1 MKTDQSRHCCI
12 CLLWI
17 VRLLSLLRFV
27 PQKFGS
33 GATVSAFDI
42 HSVWSSTSRRHHQ
55 WIRPSNSVA
64 ASVLTQR
71 HLKCR
76 LQGSTT
82 TTNDDD
88 KNNVDDDGLEDGSTG
103 GPYYEL
109 LSRRHWLIRSAL
121 LSSVSA
127 VPIMMMG
134 SSTVSATPTTN
145 VADSSSVYV
154 PAVRPTVYQVDST
167 IPPTLLP
174 VPKNQ
179 DQKKL
184 LRDLG
189 RGLGTDKK
197 GVFIDRINLNNML
210 QKAVYGT
217 VDAVKSVASSSVET
231 QKAPASFVCFGLPM
245 QETNRDIDLT
255 VSLLRGVFEKRLS
268 QPQQSRASSAIGI
281 ATLPCTAQ
289 SMVDDLVA
297 KRITLSD
304 ISTAS
309 GGDAIQQLLPLY
321 RPILEYAIENQ
332 IPIIAMGLSKE
343 DRQIVQKG
351 GIQSVNPTSREK
363 YVKDPNGFIATTNDP
378 VFKLYT
384 DRSLLKDRLLVA
396 AKDAPSS
403 ESTMSEGNYFAER
416 ILSHEAGATL
426 VSQYA
431 IDHRSD
437 DCCVIAIVAPI
448 NDVRYLGGINGRIPR
463 VYQYVSAATTTDS
476 SDSTETTATNTST
489 TTATVPESLVSMND
503 ITTILVNPT
512 AIDTLSRTRRL
523 RLEIGTGPDT
533 IPYQTK
539 IADYLWFSSSPP
551 VSVLPRVMDY

>member
-12 CLLWI
+12 CFVWI

-27 PQKFGS
+27 PLNFES
-33 GATVSAFDI
+33 GTSGTVVSAFDL
-42 HSVWSSTSRRHHQ
+42 HSGTSSSTPHYRHQ
-55 WIRPSNSVA
+55 WIRSSNSA
-64 ASVLTQR
+64 TTLLFPQR
-71 HLKCR
+71 QLKFR
-76 LQGSTT
+76 LQESTTT

-88 KNNVDDDGLEDGSTG
+88 DNKNNIEDGSENGSTG
-103 GPYYEL
+103 RPNYEL
-109 LSRRHWLIRSAL
+109 LSRRRWLVRSAVV
-121 LSSVSA
+121 SSVSA
-127 VPIMMMG
+127 VPTMIMG
-134 SSTVSATPTTN
+134 SSTVATAATTTTTMT
-145 VADSSSVYV
+145 SSSVYV
-154 PAVRPTVYQVDST
+154 PAVRPTVYRVDST

-184 LRDLG
+184 LKDLG

-197 GVFIDRINLNNML
+197 EVFIDRINLNNML

-217 VDAVKSVASSSVET
+217 VDAVKSVTTSSVET
-231 QKAPASFVCFGLPM
+231 QKAPASFVCLGLPM
-245 QETNRDIDLT
+245 QVTNLDIDLT
-255 VSLLRGVFEKRLS
+255 VSLLRGIFEKRLS
-268 QPQQSRASSAIGI
+268 QSRASSAIGI
-281 ATLPCTAQ
+281 ATMPCTAQ
-289 SMVDDLVA
+289 GIVDDLVA
-297 KRITLSD
+297 KRIALSD
-304 ISTAS
+304 VSTVS
-309 GGDAIQQLLPLY
+309 GGDAVQQLLPLY

-343 DRQIVQKG
+343 DEQIVQKG

-363 YVKDPNGFIATTNDP
+363 YVKDPNGFIAATSDP
-378 VFKLYT
+378 AFKLYT

-396 AKDAPSS
+396 AKDASSS
-403 ESTMSEGNYFAER
+403 ESTISEGNYFAER

-463 VYQYVSAATTTDS
+463 VYQYLSAATAT
-476 SDSTETTATNTST
+476 DSTETTATRTST
-489 TTATVPESLVSMND
+489 ENPESLVSMND

-512 AIDTLSRTRRL
+512 AIDTLSRTKRL

-533 IPYQTK
+533 ISYQTK